1 MRIGKR
7 EHFSEDSDFKEM
19 PRDFWN
25 YPYNPITGFSYTIR
39 TTEARRSKRK
49 YFKTYDKLQQ

>member
-1 MRIGKR
+1 MGKR
-7 EHFSEDSDFKEM
+7 KHFSENSDFKEM

-39 TTEARRSKRK
+39 TTEARRSKSK
-49 YFKTYDKLQQ
+49 YFKTYDELQQ